1 MVSVGGHSASD
12 VTQVVSVGGHSAS
25 DVTQVANV
33 GGHSASDENSFDLR
47 IFRFTNDLQERI
59 KFVNRG

>member
-33 GGHSASDENSFDLR
+33 GGHSASDENSFGLR
-47 IFRFTNDLQERI
+47 TFRFTNGPTGT
-59 KFVNRG
+59 N